1 MGGYSRTGPFVNLSA
16 PGIDYIFL
24 NKVEAVLSRPSGD
37 TETGKYQLNGNS
49 YVNGG
54 IISEYH
60 SSISRSATPVSVV
73 IDTAD
78 YSPSVCNTPT
88 VDNISSSGFHVKTT
102 STAINANCNVGGNTT
117 IHF

>member
-1 MGGYSRTGPFVNLSA
+1 MGGYSLTGPFVNLSA

-49 YVNGG
+49 YVSGG

-60 SSISRSATPVSVV
+60 SSISRSATPTSVT

-78 YSPSVCNTPT
+78 YSPSVCSTPVT
-88 VDNISSSGFHVKTT
+88 DNISSNGFHIKTT
-102 STAINANCNVGGNTT
+102 TTAITANANVGGNTV